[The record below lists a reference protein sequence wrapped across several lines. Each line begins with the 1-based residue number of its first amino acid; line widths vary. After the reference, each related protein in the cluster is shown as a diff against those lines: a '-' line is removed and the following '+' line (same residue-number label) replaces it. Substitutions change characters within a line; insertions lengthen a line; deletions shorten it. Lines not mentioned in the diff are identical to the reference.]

1 MDYGSPDSAP
11 QASAVLD
18 DALRSRGF
26 ELGDFRMEVRTT
38 ADWGPAPLGARSMIL
53 LRCRSTGEERLYPV
67 GSSSAW
73 LGAFVMDLG
82 GGHFARAARVRRE
95 PAPRVARRS
104 LFQRLRDAGR
114 DWARALDG
122 GRALALT
129 APPLTSPP

>member
-73 LGAFVMDLG
+73 LGAFVMDLA
-82 GGHFARAARVRRE
+82 GGHFAGAARRRDAGE
-95 PAPRVARRS
+95 ARPARRP
-104 LFQRLRDAGR
+104 LLARLRDWRRELQASGR
-114 DWARALDG
+114 R
-122 GRALALT
+122 LALI
-129 APPLTSPP
+129 ASP